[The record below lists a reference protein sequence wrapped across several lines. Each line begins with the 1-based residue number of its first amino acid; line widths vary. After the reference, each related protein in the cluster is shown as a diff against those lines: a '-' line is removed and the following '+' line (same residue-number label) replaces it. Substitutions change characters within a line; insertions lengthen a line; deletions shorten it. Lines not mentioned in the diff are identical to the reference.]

1 MLRAVLLETL
11 LPGLAFIKEEQDAQE
26 RAVSR
31 IPNLRSLSLLFLLLF
46 SVDLEDEIRAC
57 STGSSPYDSPRIVW
71 LNPSLSADFSL
82 SCDCLSSLKI
92 QHF

>member
-31 IPNLRSLSLLFLLLF
+31 IPNLRSLSLLLLLF